1 MNGVAAVG
9 GGGGGGRVS
18 TSIPSHVRRTIHDI
32 REITGKQHSDDEIYA
47 VLKECSMDPDET
59 AQKLLY
65 LDTFHEVKRRRD
77 RRKENLSNRKS
88 EGSRF
93 MQGRLARGGQDYSG
107 GRNVAA
113 REDNGVSHNTERGR
127 SMPSAFSVAQKTGK
141 NAAPLLKKAS
151 TVIPNGP
158 RSLSDGNSH
167 NGISS
172 HSSVG
177 GLTNV
182 PKDSSAVD
190 VNKLRG
196 AQPKY
201 AAVAAISPTGPAE
214 VVKQAKSTSDSDQLS
229 PSATPVT
236 VSSACSSVLDP
247 VLTPA
252 LSQHPSAV
260 YATEHVGSQRLAAE
274 PNHLQGKKYVPQ
286 DVSDLELPKNEKTAS
301 RDVSSIHEKESSEKS
316 TAVQTNIVSQSFLP
330 SSVSDNS
337 LAISS
342 SSDSASRSTQE
353 SDVPK
358 GVISSKVAT
367 TIVEVISPSPNELNV
382 NFRPRV
388 TFPNHFWV
396 SEALKNGL
404 TFGNFDS
411 NTGLNMESVGGI
423 GGGNNSS
430 SAVESSQGIYE
441 IAKEPSSNQ
450 IVSSN
455 AHDNFPDHEESLPQP
470 VLEKVNPS
478 ESNVACA
485 GSKDDEL
492 KQEISSP
499 PEGPNPTVQNAPN
512 YNLGLASTMLGS
524 QLVHFEGSESQ
535 AQETSRY
542 SNLSAN
548 SPALSSRTPTPP
560 LQSSVIPQSVPV
572 LRQPYPPNFIPY
584 GHYYHPFYMPHLHQ
598 YLSHI
603 GFPQQPST
611 ANVYLTPAPAAHAGV
626 KSSLPQ
632 LKPEANAGNP
642 NHIGLSFGGSFLPP
656 PVGYSPGS
664 AVTSGSSAGIEDL
677 ATSQLK
683 ENHIYTTGPLSEVP
697 AVWIPSQDISS
708 LPVNSSYN
716 FSPHGQHMS
725 FSPAQA
731 SHGAFTGIYA
741 GQTLTASSTLLQQSQ
756 ALAGAVETGGPPSG
770 VFQQPQHAQMNWISN
785 F

>member
-93 MQGRLARGGQDYSG
+93 MHGRLARGGQDYSG

-113 REDNGVSHNTERGR
+113 REENGISHNTERGR
-127 SMPSAFSVAQKTGK
+127 SMPSTFSIAQKTGK
-141 NAAPLLKKAS
+141 NAASLLKKAS
-151 TVIPNGP
+151 SVIPNGS
-158 RSLSDGNSH
+158 RSLSNGNSH

-182 PKDSSAVD
+182 PKESSAVD
-190 VNKLRG
+190 ANKSGG
-196 AQPKY
+196 APPNY
-201 AAVAAISPTGPAE
+201 AAVAAFCPTGPAE
-214 VVKQAKSTSDSDQLS
+214 VIKQVKSTSDSDQLS
-229 PSATPVT
+229 PSAAPVT
-236 VSSACSSVLDP
+236 VSSACSSGLDP
-247 VLTPA
+247 VLMPA
-252 LSQHPSAV
+252 LFHNPSAV
-260 YATEHVGSQRLAAE
+260 YATEHLGSQMLAAE
-274 PNHLQGKKYVPQ
+274 PNHLQGKKDVPQ
-286 DVSDLELPKNEKTAS
+286 DVSDLELSKNEKTAS
-301 RDVSSIHEKESSEKS
+301 EDVSSIHEKESPEKS

-337 LAISS
+337 LVIS
-342 SSDSASRSTQE
+342 SSDSASCSTQE

-367 TIVEVISPSPNELNV
+367 TIVEVISPSPDELNV

-396 SEALKNGL
+396 SEELKNGL

-411 NTGLNMESVGGI
+411 NTGLNLESVGGI

-470 VLEKVNPS
+470 VLERVNPS
-478 ESNVACA
+478 EANVPSA

-492 KQEISSP
+492 KQKISSP

-512 YNLGLASTMLGS
+512 YNLGLVSTMLGS

-572 LRQPYPPNFIPY
+572 LRQPYPHNFIPY
-584 GHYYHPFYMPHLHQ
+584 GHYYHPFYMPHLPQ

-611 ANVYLTPAPAAHAGV
+611 GNVYLTPAPAAHAGV

-632 LKPEANAGNP
+632 LKPEANA
-642 NHIGLSFGGSFLPP
+642 
-656 PVGYSPGS
+656 

-683 ENHIYTTGPLSEVP
+683 ENHIYTTGPLSEVS

-731 SHGAFTGIYA
+731 SHGAFNGIYA
-741 GQTLTASSTLLQQSQ
+741 GQTLAASSTLLQQSQ
-756 ALAGAVETGGPPSG
+756 ALAGAVETAGPPSG

>member
-93 MQGRLARGGQDYSG
+93 MHGRLARGGQDYSG

-113 REDNGVSHNTERGR
+113 REENGISHNTERGR
-127 SMPSAFSVAQKTGK
+127 SMPSTFSIAQKTGK
-141 NAAPLLKKAS
+141 NAASLLKKAS
-151 TVIPNGP
+151 SVIPNGP
-158 RSLSDGNSH
+158 RSLSNGNSH

-182 PKDSSAVD
+182 PKESSAVD
-190 VNKLRG
+190 MNKSGG
-196 AQPKY
+196 APPNY
-201 AAVAAISPTGPAE
+201 AAVAAFCPTGPAE
-214 VVKQAKSTSDSDQLS
+214 VIKQVKSTSDSDQLS
-229 PSATPVT
+229 PSAAPVT
-236 VSSACSSVLDP
+236 VSSACSSGLDP
-247 VLTPA
+247 VLMPA
-252 LSQHPSAV
+252 LSHNPSAV
-260 YATEHVGSQRLAAE
+260 YATEHLGSQRLAAE
-274 PNHLQGKKYVPQ
+274 PNHLQGKKDVPQ
-286 DVSDLELPKNEKTAS
+286 DVRDLELSKNEKRAS
-301 RDVSSIHEKESSEKS
+301 QDVSSIHEKESPEKS

-342 SSDSASRSTQE
+342 SDSASCSTQE
-353 SDVPK
+353 FDVPR

-367 TIVEVISPSPNELNV
+367 TIVEVISPSPDELNV

-396 SEALKNGL
+396 SEELKNGL

-411 NTGLNMESVGGI
+411 NTGLNLESVGGI

-470 VLEKVNPS
+470 VLGKVNPS
-478 ESNVACA
+478 EANVPSA

-492 KQEISSP
+492 KQKISSP

-512 YNLGLASTMLGS
+512 YNLGLVSTMLGS

-548 SPALSSRTPTPP
+548 SPAVSSRTPTPP

-572 LRQPYPPNFIPY
+572 LRQPYPHNFIPY
-584 GHYYHPFYMPHLHQ
+584 GHYYHPFYMPHLPQ

-611 ANVYLTPAPAAHAGV
+611 GNVYLTPAPAAHAGV

-632 LKPEANAGNP
+632 LKPEANA
-642 NHIGLSFGGSFLPP
+642 
-656 PVGYSPGS
+656 
-664 AVTSGSSAGIEDL
+664 AVTSGSSAGVEDL

-683 ENHIYTTGPLSEVP
+683 ENHIYTTGPLSEVS

-731 SHGAFTGIYA
+731 SHGAFNGIYA
-741 GQTLTASSTLLQQSQ
+741 GQTLAASSTLLQQSQ